1 MEEPGR
7 AWQYTGY
14 RQKSRPPVQNSAQ
27 YTTTRYS
34 TITKLVPAAAR
45 TGNSARQ
52 TAPPYQYGLPW
63 QIFLAIPGARALLS
77 LLSGASVLS
86 VWNVCPDCI
95 ASLSVLL
102 DMWAWSW
109 LVFMVCGTGTA
120 TPSQPECGIPQP
132 ARARLPARGGPRMA
146 AKSRYG
152 AVGMA
157 QVAHLLQTARHQLK
171 PAPVPKGVTTV
182 GPHAA
187 IAALQSKV

>member
-45 TGNSARQ
+45 TDNSARQ
-52 TAPPYQYGLPW
+52 TAPPYQHRLPW
-63 QIFLAIPGARALLS
+63 QIFLAIPGARALLL

-95 ASLSVLL
+95 ASLSVLSNT
-102 DMWAWSW
+102 WAWSW
-109 LVFMVCGTGTA
+109 LVIMVCGTGTA
-120 TPSQPECGIPQP
+120 SPSQPAHGYLH
-132 ARARLPARGGPRMA
+132 AVVRAWQQKA
-146 AKSRYG
+146 
-152 AVGMA
+152 GMA
-157 QVAHLLQTARHQLK
+157 QSVWRRWRTSCKLQGTSSSLPQF
-171 PAPVPKGVTTV
+171 PEV
-182 GPHAA
+182 
-187 IAALQSKV
+187 